1 MTECERIIKKGVV
14 TEDFLKEE
22 TICDFLVT
30 SDRKK
35 LFAVLLDMLLEFDK
49 VCKKYGLTYF
59 LDGGSMLGAV
69 RHHGFIPWDD
79 DIDVCMPR
87 RDYDKFVTLKEEFNN
102 PYFLQTPYT
111 DPEYFYCPA
120 RIRNTNTT
128 AMVETFA
135 YQKFNHGI
143 WLSIF
148 PLDNWKP
155 DTEKE
160 VEKINELIKEN
171 STYMRMTNPHL
182 DDRSKERVRNYS
194 GRNPLETYEEIQKIA
209 QQFNAQPTGFVSAA
223 VSCVLPYSKKIWKEE
238 DFKSA
243 VYVDF
248 EGHKIPIPIGYDHIL
263 TTVYGDYMKFPPI
276 EERGLHHSGTIFDAD
291 KPFTYYVSNLEK

>member
-87 RDYDKFVTLKEEFNN
+87 RDYDKFVTLKEEFKN

-148 PLDNWKP
+148 PLDNWKH

-160 VEKINELIKEN
+160 VEKVNELIKEN

-209 QQFNAQPTGFVSAA
+209 QQFNDQPTGYVSAA

-238 DFKSA
+238 DFKSS

-248 EGHKIPIPIGYDHIL
+248 EGHKIPIPVGYDHIL

>member
-1 MTECERIIKKGVV
+1 MTECERIIKKGVI

-30 SDRKK
+30 SERKK
-35 LFAVLLDMLLEFDK
+35 LFVVLLDMLLEFDK
-49 VCKKYGLTYF
+49 VCKKHNLTYF
-59 LDGGSMLGAV
+59 LDGGSMIGAV

-87 RDYDKFVTLKEEFNN
+87 RDYEKFVTLVEEFKN

-111 DPEYFYCPA
+111 DPEYFYSPA

-128 AMVETFA
+128 AIVETFA

-143 WLSIF
+143 WMSIF
-148 PLDNWKP
+148 PLDNWKYN
-155 DTEKE
+155 TETE
-160 VEKINELIKEN
+160 VEKINELIKDN

-182 DDRSKERVRNYS
+182 DEKNKERVRNYS

-209 QQFNAQPTGFVSAA
+209 QQFNAQSTGYVSAV

-238 DFKSA
+238 DFTSA
-243 VYVDF
+243 IFVDF
-248 EGHKIPIPIGYDHIL
+248 EGYKIPIPKGYNHIL
-263 TTVYGDYMKFPPI
+263 TTVFGDYMELPPI

-291 KPFTYYVSNLEK
+291 IPYSEYVAKLKK